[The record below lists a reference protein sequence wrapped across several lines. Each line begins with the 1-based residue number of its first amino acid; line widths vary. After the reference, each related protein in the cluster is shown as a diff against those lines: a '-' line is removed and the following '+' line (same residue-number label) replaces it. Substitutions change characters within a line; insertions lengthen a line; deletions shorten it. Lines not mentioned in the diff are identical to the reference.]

1 MLPEVKQEKTSDG
14 DVDGGTKKE
23 DDTVSTST
31 APTLVPADK
40 IVADSSVSAAAAAAL
55 AAAAVKAKVSGFH

>member
-1 MLPEVKQEKTSDG
+1 VLLEVKQEKTSDG

-23 DDTVSTST
+23 DDATST

-40 IVADSSVSAAAAAAL
+40 IVADSSISAAAAAAL
-55 AAAAVKAKVSGFH
+55 AAAAVKAKVSGLH